1 MPAPHPD
8 EKTRRAHMNGSGSK
22 TPQAPAEGRIVRVAT
37 RRTPPIELRIDGEI
51 VQAWS
56 EDTVLL
62 AVLSH
67 RTALRTHEFDG
78 QPRAG
83 FCLMGACQDCWLWR
97 EDGSRLRACTTP
109 VEPGLALLTRPPV
122 DRFGHA

>member
-1 MPAPHPD
+1 MSGTETPA
-8 EKTRRAHMNGSGSK
+8 
-22 TPQAPAEGRIVRVAT
+22 APAGGRIVRIAT
-37 RRTPPIELRIDGEI
+37 RRTPAIELRIDGET
-51 VQAWS
+51 VEAWTG
-56 EDTVLL
+56 DTVLL

-67 RTALRTHEFDG
+67 RRALRIHEFDG

-97 EDGSRLRACTTP
+97 EGGSRLRACTTP